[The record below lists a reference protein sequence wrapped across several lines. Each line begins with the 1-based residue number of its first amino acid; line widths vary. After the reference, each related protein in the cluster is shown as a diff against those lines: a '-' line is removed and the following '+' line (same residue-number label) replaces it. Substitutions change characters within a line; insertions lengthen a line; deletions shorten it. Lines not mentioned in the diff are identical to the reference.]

1 MCRDFVYQER
11 GKMAYTVYKHTSPSG
26 KVYIGITSRD
36 VKERWGY
43 GQGYRNNDHFWR
55 AIQKY
60 GWKNFEHKVLYENLT
75 KAEACEKEKE
85 LIAFYKSTNSE
96 CGYNHS
102 IGGESGSNGIKHSPE
117 TIEKIR
123 KSNTGQKRSIETRE
137 RVRKAKTGVK
147 YSEEASRKKSIAL
160 MGREITPEAR
170 EKIGR
175 ANGKA
180 VVCIETG
187 EVFYSAVQASTHLGL
202 SKCAVWNA
210 IQNGQT
216 CNGLHWKYLEGT
228 KNDI

>member
-1 MCRDFVYQER
+1 MNTQSKC
-11 GKMAYTVYKHTSPSG
+11 YTVYKHTSPSG
-26 KVYIGITSRD
+26 KVYIGITSKN

-43 GQGYRNNDHFWR
+43 GQGYRNNEHFWR

-75 KAEACEKEKE
+75 KTEACEKEKE

-96 CGYNHS
+96 YGYNRS
-102 IGGESGSNGIKHSPE
+102 IGGESVSNGIKHSPE

-137 RVRKAKTGVK
+137 RIRKIKTGVK

-160 MGREITPEAR
+160 KGRKFSDKTK

-175 ANGKA
+175 SNGKT

-187 EVFYSAVQASTHLGL
+187 QTFYSAVQAAAHFGL

-210 IQNGQT
+210 IKNGQT
-216 CNGLHWKYLEGT
+216 CKGFHWKYLEDT
-228 KNDI
+228 ENDN

>member
-1 MCRDFVYQER
+1 
-11 GKMAYTVYKHTSPSG
+11 MAYTVYKHTSPSR
-26 KVYIGITSRD
+26 KVYIGITSKD

-43 GQGYRNNDHFWR
+43 GQGYRNNEHFWR
-55 AIQKY
+55 SIQKY
-60 GWKNFEHKVLYENLT
+60 EWKNFEHKILYENLT
-75 KAEACEKEKE
+75 KEEACEKEKE

-96 CGYNHS
+96 YGYNHS

-147 YSEEASRKKSIAL
+147 YSEESSRKKSIAL
-160 MGREITPEAR
+160 KGRKFSDETK

-175 ANGKA
+175 SNGKT

-187 EVFYSAVQASTHLGL
+187 QTFYSAIQAAAHFGL
-202 SKCAVWNA
+202 SKSAVWYA
-210 IQNGQT
+210 IKKGQT
-216 CNGLHWKYLEGT
+216 CKGFHWKYLEET
-228 KNDI
+228 ENDN

>member
-1 MCRDFVYQER
+1 MNTENNC
-11 GKMAYTVYKHTSPSG
+11 YTVYKHTSPSG
-26 KVYIGITSRD
+26 KVYIGITSQD

-43 GQGYRNNDHFWR
+43 GQGYRNNEHFWR

-60 GWKNFEHKVLYENLT
+60 GWKNFEHTILYENLT
-75 KAEACEKEKE
+75 KSQACEKEKE

-96 CGYNHS
+96 YGYNHS

-137 RVRKAKTGVK
+137 RIRKIKTGVK

-160 MGREITPEAR
+160 KGRKFSDKTK

-175 ANGKA
+175 SNGKT

-187 EVFYSAVQASTHLGL
+187 QTFYSAVQAAAHFGL

-210 IQNGQT
+210 IKNGQT
-216 CNGLHWKYLEGT
+216 CKGFHWKYLEDT
-228 KNDI
+228 ENDN

>member
-1 MCRDFVYQER
+1 
-11 GKMAYTVYKHTSPSG
+11 MAYTVYKHASPSG

-43 GQGYRNNDHFWR
+43 GQGYRNNEHFWR

-60 GWKNFEHKVLYENLT
+60 GWKNFEHKILHENLT
-75 KAEACEKEKE
+75 KEEACEKEKE

-96 CGYNHS
+96 YGYNHS

-123 KSNTGQKRSIETRE
+123 NSNIGKKRSAETRE

-160 MGREITPEAR
+160 KGRKFSDETK

-175 ANGKA
+175 SNGKP

-187 EVFYSAVQASTHLGL
+187 EVFYSAVEASRQMGL
-202 SKCAVWNA
+202 SKCAVWYA
-210 IQNGQT
+210 VKNGQKSK
-216 CNGLHWKYLEGT
+216 GFHWKYLEDAENEIGRASCRERV
-228 KNDI
+228 

>member
-1 MCRDFVYQER
+1 
-11 GKMAYTVYKHTSPSG
+11 MAYTVYKHTSPSG
-26 KVYIGITSRD
+26 KVYIGITSKD

-43 GQGYRNNDHFWR
+43 GQGYRNNEHFWR

-60 GWKNFEHKVLYENLT
+60 EWKNFEHTILYENLT
-75 KAEACEKEKE
+75 KSQACEKEKE

-96 CGYNHS
+96 YGYNHS
-102 IGGESGSNGIKHSPE
+102 VGGESGSNGIKHSPE

-137 RVRKAKTGVK
+137 RIRKAKTGVK

-160 MGREITPEAR
+160 KGRKFSDETK

-175 ANGKA
+175 SNGKT

-187 EVFYSAVQASTHLGL
+187 QTFYSAIQAAAHFGL
-202 SKCAVWNA
+202 SKSAVWYA
-210 IQNGQT
+210 IKKGQT
-216 CNGLHWKYLEGT
+216 CKGFHWKYLEET
-228 KNDI
+228 ENDN